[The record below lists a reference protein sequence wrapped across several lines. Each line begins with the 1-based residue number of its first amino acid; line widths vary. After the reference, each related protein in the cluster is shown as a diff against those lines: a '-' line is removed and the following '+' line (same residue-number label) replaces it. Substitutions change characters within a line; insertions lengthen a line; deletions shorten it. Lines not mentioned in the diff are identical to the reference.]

1 MSLQQKPEPDGPGT
15 LTTGQVAR
23 RFKISLQTLHFYD
36 DEGLVIPERSD
47 GRRLYNEA
55 SLQRLAFV
63 LEKKRMGL
71 SLAKIALIL
80 AEAELVMDFV
90 SFLPKL
96 PAALS
101 A

>member
-1 MSLQQKPEPDGPGT
+1 MGV

-47 GRRLYNEA
+47 GRRVYNQA

-63 LEKKRMGL
+63 LEKKRMGM

-80 AEAELVMDFV
+80 AEAEFV
-90 SFLPKL
+90 VGFVANLPNL
-96 PAALS
+96 PSALS

>member
-1 MSLQQKPEPDGPGT
+1 MSLPRKPGPNATGA

-36 DEGLVIPERSD
+36 DEGLVIPERCD
-47 GRRLYNEA
+47 GRRIYDQA

-80 AEAELVMDFV
+80 AQTELVAAVV
-90 SFLPKL
+90 SILPSL
-96 PAALS
+96 PSALS
-101 A
+101 V